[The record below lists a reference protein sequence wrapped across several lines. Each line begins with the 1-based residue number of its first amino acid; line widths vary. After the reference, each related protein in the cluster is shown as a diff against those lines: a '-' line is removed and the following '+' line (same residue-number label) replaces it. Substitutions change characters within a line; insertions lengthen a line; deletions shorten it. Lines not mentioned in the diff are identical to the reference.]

1 MAQISPLRRHCL
13 SPEAPGFFPKVF
25 SMAESGGGTEREHA
39 LPMILQTKQIQ
50 PEDQERRSS
59 DFRTILGIRFFTGT
73 ARQAVDMALQGGLV
87 VVPSAPVLC
96 TMCEDKQT
104 QEALMNCDL
113 AITDSGLMV
122 RLWNFL
128 LRDNIIRVSG
138 LEYLELLLKEPSARA
153 AGETLWIMPHER
165 ALEWN
170 LAWLRKQGHAVTR
183 ADCYLAPHYN
193 SAQIEDPELLRLL
206 NERRPRHVI
215 MAVGGGTQ
223 EKLGY
228 YLRRNLDYLPTIH
241 CTGAAIGFLTGE
253 QVKIPTMA
261 DRCVLGW
268 LWRCVSNPWV
278 YVPRYWRARK
288 LIPLLFRH
296 QENIPDQA
304 TK

>member
-1 MAQISPLRRHCL
+1 MPQISSARRHVL
-13 SPEAPGFFPKVF
+13 SPEALCFFPKVF
-25 SMAESGGGTEREHA
+25 SMVQGARGTEGKQAIPIVPE
-39 LPMILQTKQIQ
+39 TKQISPENQ
-50 PEDQERRSS
+50 PHASS
-59 DFRTILGIRFFTGT
+59 GFRTILGIRFFTGT
-73 ARQAVDMALQGGLV
+73 ARQAVDMALRGGLV

-104 QEALMNCDL
+104 QAALMHCDL

-128 LRDNIIRVSG
+128 RRDNVIRLSG
-138 LEYLELLLKEPSARA
+138 LEYLQLLLKEPSARA
-153 AGETLWIMPHER
+153 AGAALWIMPHER
-165 ALEWN
+165 AMEWN
-170 LAWLRKQGHAVTR
+170 LAWLQKQGHTITR
-183 ADCYLAPHYN
+183 KDCYLAPHYD
-193 SAQIEDPELLRLL
+193 SAHMEDPALLRLL
-206 NERRPRHVI
+206 QERKPRHVI

-253 QVKIPTMA
+253 QVKIPTLA

-268 LWRCVSNPWV
+268 LWRCVSNPRV

-296 QENIPDQA
+296 QENFPESA
-304 TK
+304 SE